1 MIRSVLKVTPAQ
13 FAEIRS
19 KIPGKGKK
27 SRSMKENFYL
37 SDSER
42 SMLVELK
49 ELLEMFEF
57 ATNEFQTNNV
67 SISRVYPQINSLLI
81 RLTRNVDK
89 YVYTRELRY
98 ELSRSLST
106 RFGSIIDN
114 DVYTMSTFLD
124 PFFNILAFSPPD
136 RQSIINKIKSQVRAQ
151 KNYEMYNCDEIM

>member
-1 MIRSVLKVTPAQ
+1 MIRSVLKVTPAH
-13 FAEIRS
+13 
-19 KIPGKGKK
+19 
-27 SRSMKENFYL
+27 
-37 SDSER
+37 
-42 SMLVELK
+42 
-49 ELLEMFEF
+49 F